1 METVGLM
8 SNQKGAIGE
17 ALILH
22 GNTIPTPISDA
33 IEEFVRAEYEV
44 ADNTPINISQKH
56 ETYLNASTGEGKQ
69 VSTRMDGSYSA
80 KWIPTSREDD
90 IDRYPDGNIRDQWE
104 LMSESAIFPIEIK
117 TGEYAELERNQKNIL
132 ETVSKANT
140 RDHPLLIK
148 VQIDKLPGEYELST
162 QFI

>member
-1 METVGLM
+1 METVRVT

-22 GNTIPTPISDA
+22 GNTIPVPVSET
-33 IEEFVRAEYEV
+33 IEQFVRAEYDV
-44 ADNTPINISQKH
+44 ADNTPINISQSH
-56 ETYLNASTGEGKQ
+56 ETYLNASTGEGEQ

-80 KWIPTSREDD
+80 QWIPASREND
-90 IDRYPDGNIRDQWE
+90 INRYADGNIRNKWD

-117 TGEYAELERNQKNIL
+117 TGEYAELERNQKTIL

-140 RDHPLLIK
+140 RDHPILIQ
-148 VQIDKLPGEYELST
+148 VQIEKLPAEFEINT
-162 QFI
+162 KFI